1 MRFTPRPPGGHPKG
15 RLAPR
20 ASAIAAERL
29 SLGRSKP
36 RTVVY
41 EASPVHLRC
50 VVAAYFSVLASL
62 TASGRGRPV
71 RPTQPKPTGPN
82 VNQDTLKAAAMLTA
96 FERSEAKR
104 RDHHK
109 QQERRREEAAGAARK
124 RILSE
129 EQARKRAREEKRQAE
144 RVAATQRDAR
154 MRGVVGVPGHGRH
167 GSVPSKC

>member
-1 MRFTPRPPGGHPKG
+1 M
-15 RLAPR
+15 
-20 ASAIAAERL
+20 
-29 SLGRSKP
+29 
-36 RTVVY
+36 
-41 EASPVHLRC
+41 
-50 VVAAYFSVLASL
+50 
-62 TASGRGRPV
+62 
-71 RPTQPKPTGPN
+71 RPTQPRPTGPN

-129 EQARKRAREEKRQAE
+129 EQARKRAREEKRHMQREAA
-144 RVAATQRDAR
+144 RV
-154 MRGVVGVPGHGRH
+154 RGVVGVPGHGRH